1 MAYGDDT
8 ALLKSQTSPNKQ
20 SKKGA
25 KLGDIP
31 EQAI

>member
-8 ALLKSQTSPNKQ
+8 ALFKSQKSPNKQ

-25 KLGDIP
+25 NLGDY
-31 EQAI
+31 